1 MTRVKR
7 GVTAHR
13 RHRKIVKAATGFRG
27 QRHKVFAQ
35 AKTAVMKQG
44 LHAYEGRK
52 NKRRVF
58 RRLWIVRINAA
69 CRELGIKYS
78 RLIDGMTKQGIEVD
92 RKILAELAV
101 NDPATFKAVV
111 EEAKKG
117 LL

>member
-13 RHRKIVKAATGFRG
+13 RHHKIVKAAKGFRG
-27 QRHKVFAQ
+27 LRHKKFKQ
-35 AKTAVMKQG
+35 AKPAMMKQG
-44 LHAYEGRK
+44 LHSYEGRK
-52 NKRRVF
+52 NKKRVF

-78 RLIDGMTKQGIEVD
+78 RLVDGLTKQGIAVN
-92 RKILAELAV
+92 RKVLADLAV
-101 NDPATFKAVV
+101 NDPATFKTIV

-117 LL
+117 L

>member
-13 RHRKIVKAATGFRG
+13 RHRKVVKAAKGFRG
-27 QRHKVFAQ
+27 QRHKKFAQ
-35 AKTAVMKQG
+35 AKPAIMKQG
-44 LHAYEGRK
+44 LHSYEGRK
-52 NKRRVF
+52 QKKRVF

-78 RLIDGMTKQGIEVD
+78 RFIDGLTKQGIEVD
-92 RKILAELAV
+92 RKMLSDLAV
-101 NDPATFKAVV
+101 NDPATFKAIV

-117 LL
+117 L

>member
-13 RHRKIVKAATGFRG
+13 RHRKIVKAAKGFRG
-27 QRHKVFAQ
+27 QRHKNFAQ
-35 AKTAVMKQG
+35 AKPAVLKQG
-44 LHAYEGRK
+44 LHSYVGRK
-52 NKRRVF
+52 NRKRVF

-78 RLIDGMTKQGIEVD
+78 RLIDGLTKMDIVID
-92 RKILAELAV
+92 RKILADLAV
-101 NDPATFKAVV
+101 KEPQTFKAIV

-117 LL
+117 L